1 MSASPCCLYYALGGG
16 LGHATRAIA
25 LARQL
30 RRIVGGTHHLLVNT
44 PFAGTLRMVR
54 EIGISIECL
63 SPNAGAD
70 RALEF
75 VARWHDRLRP
85 ELLIVDTFPRGL
97 GGELAVLLPEWPG
110 LRCVLIGRVLPR
122 EYVERYELARMVG
135 EHYRLVI
142 AAGETSRLAQ
152 SCSSITTA
160 PFLIRDW
167 AELPSRAQAARLL
180 QLDEDQ
186 SAVLLVGSGTV
197 EECKEIQDL
206 AQELARQWGPE
217 LPPLR
222 LACPLGGWDAWR
234 SDSHLVTMERF
245 PLMDVLPGVRL
256 LIGGAGYNLVHESR
270 AAAVPGLFVP
280 RERKYDDQF
289 GRLQDGERLSGDV
302 IAAVCRELAEGRS
315 ARPTIR
321 RFSNG
326 AVEAAEQIA
335 RLL

>member
-1 MSASPCCLYYALGGG
+1 M
-16 LGHATRAIA
+16 
-25 LARQL
+25 
-30 RRIVGGTHHLLVNT
+30 
-44 PFAGTLRMVR
+44 
-54 EIGISIECL
+54 
-63 SPNAGAD
+63 
-70 RALEF
+70 
-75 VARWHDRLRP
+75 
-85 ELLIVDTFPRGL
+85 
-97 GGELAVLLPEWPG
+97 
-110 LRCVLIGRVLPR
+110 
-122 EYVERYELARMVG
+122 ERYELARTVG

-142 AAGETSRLAQ
+142 AASETSRLAQ

-197 EECKEIQDL
+197 EECREIQDL
-206 AQELARQWGPE
+206 AQDLARQWGPE
-217 LPPLR
+217 LPSLR
-222 LACPLGGWDAWR
+222 LACPQGDWNAWR
-234 SDSHLVTMERF
+234 SDAHLLTMERF
-245 PLMDVLPGVRL
+245 PLMDVLPAVRL

-270 AAAVPGLFVP
+270 ATGVPGLFVP

-315 ARPTIR
+315 ARSTIR
-321 RFSNG
+321 RFSNW
-326 AVEAAEQIA
+326 AVEVAEQIA